1 MPLGAHATIENTSS
15 KDNAIQ
21 HEVIKGK
28 TINITGFVAS
38 VDGKQMLRE
47 TMSGNAKDADLLG
60 KALAGK
66 LVNKG
71 AKKILD
77 ALDGVK

>member
-38 VDGKQMLRE
+38 VDGTQMLRE

-66 LVNKG
+66 LVQKG
-71 AKKILD
+71 ANIILD

>member
-66 LVNKG
+66 LVNRG